1 MGLFPYDHDK
11 TSWKAGVISGTDSA
25 GGACSGDIATI
36 GQVQQHNTIEG
47 SAGFVGADLGDDH
60 GCVIRGD
67 GKIYCWGSNNLGQLG
82 ISTSTTSQPS
92 LANATAV
99 ATGIYP
105 LSLSAGGNHTCAVD
119 TNGSAWC
126 WGQGSSG
133 ELGNGS
139 PNSSYTPVQFNVGG
153 AHVRAMAAGLS
164 STCALLTDGTVF
176 CSGLNG
182 NGQLGNNST
191 LDSNSPVQVKI
202 GSSTMLTQVTQIA
215 AGDHHFCALTVGGAV
230 YCWGAADASGG
241 TQTMVARYV
250 ANSNDS
256 TGFSTRAIAAGGSF
270 SCAVMSDG
278 TARCWGVGTNGQLG
292 DGQGTTSASMVTVS
306 GVSNAVS
313 IGAGVTHACAV
324 MADGS
329 MKCWGDD
336 SSGQQ
341 GNGGTTGNI
350 NTPATVNPGS
360 AVIAALGGYQHACAL
375 TQDGIYC
382 WGSDASGQIGDGST
396 TTGTQTS
403 PVAAPMPPH
412 QTWVPAVPVGFYAN
426 SAATFQRGR
435 LLDVGDNHA
444 CMVVPAGS
452 FVNEGNVSTA
462 TGAAS
467 SRSTETRVACW
478 GRNTAGQLG
487 GGTTT
492 DQHRPRF
499 VTTALTGAP
508 VAVATGAEHSC
519 ALNASGEVYC
529 WGSGAVGE
537 IGQTTNSSVPVQVSG
552 VSDVVAITAGA
563 RHTCALLANGR
574 VSCWGQNSEAQLGIA
589 RTTTTPTF
597 RATAQVVLCN
607 SCGTPL
613 EHVVA
618 ISAGG
623 EHTCAVTAS
632 GKTVCWGRNHLGQAG
647 RSDCSSEDPDP
658 EVYEGDRVVRARPV
672 DLTNDCSSEGQSPL
686 PATIVSVTAGANHTC
701 AVTFDGDSYCW
712 GSNGNKQISSGSAT
726 SYRTAQNMWSRR
738 PGVLGLTSG
747 GNTTCALHRSASSGS
762 AYIQVSCMGSN
773 SERQAGFDGTSD
785 VSTTQ
790 AVTVAPYGFDLGD
803 TQVRVATGTRFSCA
817 LSFTGSVHCWGANDF
832 GQHGTGANDT
842 TVSDD
847 HLAVPVVDLQ

>member
-1 MGLFPYDHDK
+1 MGLFPYDHHK
-11 TSWKAGVISGTDSA
+11 TFWKAGIVPGTASA
-25 GGACSGDIATI
+25 GGGCSGDVATI
-36 GQVQQHNTIEG
+36 GQVQQPNTIEG

-67 GKIYCWGSNNLGQLG
+67 GKIFCWGSNNLGQLG

-99 ATGIYP
+99 ATNIYP

-191 LDSNSPVQVKI
+191 VDSNSPVQVKI

-215 AGDHHFCALTVGGAV
+215 AGDHHFCALTVSGAV

-241 TQTMVARYV
+241 TQTVLARYV
-250 ANSNDS
+250 TNSNDS
-256 TGFSTRAIAAGGSF
+256 TGFSTRAITAGGSF

-292 DGQGTTSASMVTVS
+292 DGLGTTSASMVTVS

-341 GNGGTTGNI
+341 GNGSTTGNI

-435 LLDVGDNHA
+435 ILDVGDNHA

-478 GRNTAGQLG
+478 GKNNVGQLG

-492 DQHRPRF
+492 EQHRPRF

-508 VAVATGAEHSC
+508 VSVATGAEHSC
-519 ALNASGEVYC
+519 ALTATGSVFC
-529 WGSGAVGE
+529 WGSGASGK
-537 IGQTTNSSVPVQVSG
+537 IGQTTDSSAPVQVSG
-552 VSDVVAITAGA
+552 VSNAVAITAGSN
-563 RHTCALLANGR
+563 HTCALLANGR
-574 VSCWGQNSEAQLGIA
+574 VSCWGENSQYQLGVMN
-589 RTTTTPTF
+589 TTDSASPVTVTCRYCGLTTPP
-597 RATAQVVLCN
+597 
-607 SCGTPL
+607 PL
-613 EHVVA
+613 ESVVA

-623 EHTCAVTAS
+623 EHTCAVTAF
-632 GKTVCWGRNHLGQAG
+632 GQVRCWGRNNLGQA
-647 RSDCSSEDPDP
+647 
-658 EVYEGDRVVRARPV
+658 ARPDDDTADIV
-672 DLTNDCSSEGQSPL
+672 PEGEGSNVRGAQPALTNWIYGSGTGYETLLGS
-686 PATIVSVTAGANHTC
+686 TMVSVTAGANHTC
-701 AVTFDGDSYCW
+701 AVTYGGDSFCW
-712 GSNGNKQISSGSAT
+712 GSNNHRQVSGAS
-726 SYRTAQNMWSRR
+726 TASFRNAQSMWSRR
-738 PGVLGLTSG
+738 PDVLGMSAG
-747 GNTTCALHRSASSGS
+747 GDSTCALHRSASSGS
-762 AYIQVSCMGSN
+762 AIVEVSCWGANGSG
-773 SERQAGFDGTSD
+773 QAGYTVGTD
-785 VSTTQ
+785 VSTTW
-790 AVTVAPYGFDLGD
+790 VVGTSGGSTLGD
-803 TQVRVATGTRFSCA
+803 TQVRVATGGTFSCA
-817 LSFTGSVHCWGANDF
+817 LSFNGQVNCWGLNDV
-832 GQHGTGANDT
+832 GQHGDSTNNTSMAGDQQAD
-842 TVSDD
+842 
-847 HLAVPVVDLQ
+847 AVIDLQ